1 MCILGVLMGKVGRP
15 KLEESSIKA
24 VRMPVR
30 LWRLLSKASKE
41 YRTRNELI
49 VRLVE
54 DHLVKKGLLSDSK
67 RKFPIESKKKR
78 SDP

>member
-1 MCILGVLMGKVGRP
+1 MGKVGRP
-15 KLEESSIKA
+15 KLEDSAIKA

-54 DHLVKKGLLSDSK
+54 DHLLSDSK
-67 RKFPIESKKKR
+67 RKFPIEPKKKR
-78 SDP
+78 RTP